1 MRVAVTGALGRA
13 GRWIVPE
20 LVAADHE
27 VIGVDLPPRAELSG
41 ARYRQADVNEYAETL
56 FAFEGV
62 DAVVHLAR
70 ASPHAS
76 PNAVFRINTMTTWNV
91 LQAAEELGLG
101 KLVLASSV
109 NAIGAAFNLMRTPP
123 EYFPI
128 DEQHS
133 TRAQDP
139 YSISKW
145 AGEQIADGF
154 ARRLAAQGRT
164 IQIASFRLH
173 ALLDDERV
181 ARAGAERGD
190 PEQHAA
196 DFWSYTSLREC
207 ARACQQALKS
217 SWRGHEVFM
226 VNAADTTLSIPTEQ
240 AIAQCYPGVPMRRP
254 LPGFASALDTRKALH
269 FFSDQGPH
277 VQTFAKGGAGVWHL
291 PRAVALRS

>member
-1 MRVAVTGALGRA
+1 MRVTVTGALGRA

-27 VIGVDLPPRAELSG
+27 VIGVDLPAQAELPG
-41 ARYRQADVNEYAETL
+41 ARYRQADVNDYAETL
-56 FAFEGV
+56 HALEGV

-76 PNAVFRINTMTTWNV
+76 PNTMFRVNTMTAWNV
-91 LQAAEELGLG
+91 LQAAEALGLG

-109 NAIGAAFNLMRTPP
+109 NAIGAAFNLTRVPP

-128 DEQHS
+128 DEQHP

-173 ALLDDERV
+173 ALLDDEHL
-181 ARAGAERGD
+181 ARAGAGRGD

-207 ARACQQALKS
+207 ARACRLALES
-217 SWRGHEVFM
+217 SWTGHEVFFL
-226 VNAADTTLSIPTEQ
+226 NAADTTLSIATEQ
-240 AIAQCYPGVPMRRP
+240 AIAQCYPGVPVRRP
-254 LPGFASALDTRKALH
+254 LPGFASVLDTRKAQH
-269 FFSDQGPH
+269 FFGWEHEITWRS
-277 VQTFAKGGAGVWHL
+277 GAH
-291 PRAVALRS
+291 